1 MVGRCIGAPHP
12 QDCECTQL
20 LPIERHRTKANAIR
34 SFDESRVDPARI
46 IVTPKLRAPSLGPEQ
61 LVRPRL
67 LGLLEAAP
75 DYKISLISAPA
86 GYGKTTLLTQ
96 WRQAQESRVPF
107 NWITLDEQDNDPVR
121 MWMHIIEA
129 VRQVEAEADFG
140 ADALMALSSVGQILA
155 EITLPMLINDFAK
168 LPHRMVVVLDDYQF
182 VTEDRCH
189 ESVAYLL
196 EHFPENVHLVIA
208 SRSDPPLP
216 LGRLRARGEMNEIR
230 TEQLAFSEEEAAY
243 LLNEKM
249 RLDIAP
255 DDLSVLL
262 ERTEGW
268 PAGLYLAA
276 LSLRNREDKHGFIAS
291 FGGSNRYIVDL
302 LGEEVMASLPE
313 EVREFLLKSSVLR
326 RMTSSLCDAVV
337 GREGSGNVLR
347 ELARSNLF
355 VVSLDGQGEWYR
367 YHQLFSEFLFYE
379 LVSSRP
385 DLVPILC
392 GRASRWLELIGFID
406 GAVRYAIAAEDHER
420 AGLLVAHHWYSYVLT
435 GQIRTVGDWL
445 ESLPEEL
452 TTHAAALLLVRA
464 WISTLSG
471 RTEEAEGLL
480 ATAESLPPSEEP
492 LPDGTASVEAGV
504 ATLRA
509 VFGIGGVQSTLE
521 AARRAAALNPE
532 RTSPQAALI
541 RFGLGSSLYLS
552 GETSAARGQFEEALE
567 LTESGQPLLRMVSLS
582 YLSIV
587 AADEG
592 HLEEAE
598 SLAQEAHVLVGRFG
612 MQGIPQS
619 SWAPISLGYSL
630 AKRGDLLEAQTALES
645 GLSARRR
652 LPGLSPWPNLIG
664 LLALAP
670 VCASRGDRGGA
681 RELLA
686 EARTILQRNPDA
698 GIFPELLEHQ
708 ERRLRETKRRDGSL
722 NEELTERELDVL
734 RLLNSE
740 LSTRQIAQSLYVAPS
755 TVRTQVKSIYR
766 KLGVS
771 SRKEAVEE
779 AHARRL
785 N

>member
-1 MVGRCIGAPHP
+1 
-12 QDCECTQL
+12 
-20 LPIERHRTKANAIR
+20 
-34 SFDESRVDPARI
+34 
-46 IVTPKLRAPSLGPEQ
+46 
-61 LVRPRL
+61 
-67 LGLLEAAP
+67 
-75 DYKISLISAPA
+75 
-86 GYGKTTLLTQ
+86 
-96 WRQAQESRVPF
+96 
-107 NWITLDEQDNDPVR
+107 
-121 MWMHIIEA
+121 MWMHIVEA
-129 VRQVEAEADFG
+129 VRQVEPAENFG
-140 ADALMALSSVGQILA
+140 ADALMGLSSVGRNLA
-155 EITLPMLINDFAK
+155 EITLPTLINEFAE
-168 LPHRMVVVLDDYQF
+168 LPHRVVVVLDDYQF
-182 VTEDRCH
+182 VTEGRCH

-196 EHFPENVHLVIA
+196 EHLPENVHLVVA

-230 TEQLAFSEEEAAY
+230 TEQLAFSEEEATY

-249 RLDIAP
+249 RLGVSP

-262 ERTEGW
+262 EHTEGW

-276 LSLRNREDKHGFIAS
+276 LSLRNREDKHDFIAS

-313 EVREFLLKSSVLR
+313 EVREFLLKTSVLR
-326 RMTSSLCDAVV
+326 RMTGSLCDAVV
-337 GREGSGNVLR
+337 DREGSGNVLR

-385 DLVPILC
+385 DLVPVLRS
-392 GRASRWLELIGFID
+392 RASSWLEGMGFID
-406 GAVRYAIAAEDHER
+406 SAVRHAIAAEDQER
-420 AGLLVAHHWYSYVLT
+420 AGRLVAHHWYSYVLT
-435 GQIRTVGDWL
+435 GQTRTVEDWL
-445 ESLPEEL
+445 ESLPEGL
-452 TTHAAALLLVRA
+452 TSHDPALLLVRA
-464 WISTLSG
+464 WIYTLSG
-471 RTEEAEGLL
+471 RSEEAEGLM
-480 ATAESLPPSEEP
+480 AIAEKLPSEGP
-492 LPDGTASVEAGV
+492 LPDGTVSVEAGV
-504 ATLRA
+504 ATLRS
-509 VFGIGGVQSTLE
+509 VFGIGGVQRTLE
-521 AARRAAALNPE
+521 AAGRAAALNPE

-541 RFGLGSSLYLS
+541 RFGLGSSFYLS
-552 GETSAARGQFEEALE
+552 GETSSARQEFEEALE

-598 SLAQEAHVLVGRFG
+598 SLAREAHVLVGRFG
-612 MQGIPQS
+612 LQGVPQS
-619 SWAPISLGYSL
+619 SWAPIALGYFL
-630 AKRGDLLEAQTALES
+630 AKRGDLIEAQSALED
-645 GLSARRR
+645 GLSTRKR

-670 VCASRGDRGGA
+670 VHASLGDRAGA

-698 GIFPELLEHQ
+698 GIFPELLERQ
-708 ERRLRETKRRDGSL
+708 ERGLRKTRRRGGSL

-734 RLLNSE
+734 RLLIGDS
-740 LSTRQIAQSLYVAPS
+740 STRQIAQSLYVAPS

-779 AHARRL
+779 ARARGL
-785 N
+785 I